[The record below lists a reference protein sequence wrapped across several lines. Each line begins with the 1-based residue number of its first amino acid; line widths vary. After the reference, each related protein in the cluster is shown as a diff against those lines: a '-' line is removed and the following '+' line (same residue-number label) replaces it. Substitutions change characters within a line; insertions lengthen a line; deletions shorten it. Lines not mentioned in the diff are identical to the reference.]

1 MVEQMVATMVMV
13 SERGAEQSFPLDGP
27 KITVGREEGCN
38 IVLPNAWV
46 SRRHACLRANGDGW
60 VLVDEGSTH
69 FTYHNKNVLKERQEQ
84 KLTHGD
90 HVCFGGK
97 VNFVF
102 LDHEDES
109 ALERV
114 VDLLKPNQ
122 PPGAKDSYANFLAKQ
137 MDSVFSSL
145 KDRGSD
151 ATLVEQLND
160 RVSRSV
166 AELRCL
172 YEVGNAINAE
182 TELDKVLELILT
194 YIIPAT
200 GAERGFIMLLDA
212 EGKDLRTVL
221 ARDRDQGLSSDELT
235 TFSKSIARRALETGK
250 TIVSKDTASDPDISS
265 KSILDYQIRSAIC
278 APLVARGDPL
288 GTLYVDAKESLK
300 EFGTKDVDFFTAL
313 ANQSAIA
320 VYNSQL
326 MRELRDANRDLM
338 RRVTELKALFEVS
351 QRLNMGTDLKG
362 VLETILDKSIEVLG
376 AERGS
381 IMLFDEGTDMLRVRL
396 LRGDIPGAVAGA
408 APPAASGAI
417 GLRRGEGI
425 AGKVVETGQG
435 IISNKGFADPLFK
448 KMVAREKDIRQ
459 ILCVPL
465 RIQENVI
472 GVINLINKKSNE
484 DFESDDLRLLQSLAS
499 QAAVTIDNNRLYN
512 LSIYDGLTGVFVHR
526 HFQRE
531 LLKSFDTARR
541 YGRDFSLLLIDIDHF
556 KRFNDTYGHQVGDLV
571 LAEVAALFKRTAR
584 TSDIVARY
592 GGEEFAMILPET
604 SIQGARAFAER
615 LRALVE
621 ANIIQSRG
629 GPLHVTISLGVSSLA
644 QGQPSNKDDL
654 IKQADAA
661 LYDAKRSG
669 RNRVACAVTEDN
681 EVATRSPDAP

>member
-1 MVEQMVATMVMV
+1 MGASLVMVTERGVEQ
-13 SERGAEQSFPLDGP
+13 SWPLEGQ
-27 KITVGREEGCN
+27 KLTVGREEGN
-38 IVLPNAWV
+38 GIVLPNAWV
-46 SRRHACLRANGDGW
+46 SRRHATFRPNGGGW
-60 VLVDEGSTH
+60 FLTDEGSTH
-69 FTYHNKNVLKERQEQ
+69 FTYHNKTVLKERQEQ

-97 VNFVF
+97 VSFVF
-102 LDHEDES
+102 LEREDAAAVQKVIDS
-109 ALERV
+109 
-114 VDLLKPNQ
+114 LKPREA
-122 PPGAKDSYANFLAKQ
+122 PASKDSYANFLAKQ

-145 KDRGSD
+145 KDRSSD

-200 GAERGFIMLLDA
+200 NAERGFIMLLDPQ
-212 EGKDLRTVL
+212 GKELRTVL

-278 APLVARGDPL
+278 APLVARGKPL

-320 VYNSQL
+320 VYNSKL
-326 MRELRDANRDLM
+326 MSELRDANRDLT

-381 IMLFDEGTDMLRVRL
+381 IMLFDEGTDILRVRL
-396 LRGDIPGAVAGA
+396 LRGDVPAGA
-408 APPAASGAI
+408 DEASPTAI

-425 AGKVVETGQG
+425 AGKVAETGQG
-435 IISNKGFADPLFK
+435 IISNRGFQDPLFK
-448 KMVAREKDIRQ
+448 KMVARERDIRQ

-472 GVINLINKKSNE
+472 GVINLINQKSNE
-484 DFESDDLRLLQSLAS
+484 DFSPDDLRLLQSLAS

-556 KRFNDTYGHQVGDLV
+556 KRFNDTYGHQIGDLV
-571 LAEVAALFKRTAR
+571 LAEVAGLFKRTAR

-604 SIQGARAFAER
+604 AIPGARAFAER

-621 ANIIQSRG
+621 ATVIQSRSA
-629 GPLHVTISLGVSSLA
+629 PLHVTISIGVASLSSGHPA
-644 QGQPSNKDDL
+644 TKDEL

-661 LYDAKRSG
+661 LYEAKRSG
-669 RNRVACAVTEDN
+669 RNKVVCSAATE
-681 EVATRSPDAP
+681 